1 LIRRAIRHFP
11 TFEMNAE
18 RGVALADQG
27 SVALVRIVAF
37 MVFARVLPPDS
48 FGAFTLALTLSHMT
62 NQLQHHLVVLPFII
76 TCDSPERIRDD
87 GPNWLWLNYLIAA
100 ALAGGLL
107 LVARLVT
114 ALGGPVSL
122 ATIFSYTSVTLP
134 MLSVYMLHRRWLY
147 QIGQRR
153 GLVVVVVAYVLTY
166 AVAILVTRAW
176 YPTPWAS
183 VLSFAAASA
192 SGLLAAVPFMRPAR
206 WTPTR
211 NPLRCW
217 AETRSFSSWTTLSFT
232 ASATFNHGMNLLLAS
247 IQGAAAA
254 GVMSATRQMVVPAQT
269 LVISTDSFDKVRAGA
284 HYGTDGVAGLVRSV
298 RSTRTYMVVLAGPY
312 LLLLFLAAP
321 WTLGAFYGTGF
332 TDYVLELRLWT
343 IASFL
348 SLLIQPKNTQ
358 LLVLHQSRAMF
369 VAHAAGAVAAL
380 GSAALLVPDYSIAG
394 ALASLALSRS
404 VNLVAV
410 HFLARRVTRA
420 ARQAERAALRED
432 DTSRPSRRLSR

>member
-1 LIRRAIRHFP
+1 
-11 TFEMNAE
+11 MNAE

-48 FGAFTLALTLSHMT
+48 FGAFTLALTLSYMT

-76 TCDSPERIRDD
+76 TCNSPERLRDD
-87 GPNWLWLNYLIAA
+87 GPTWLWLNYLIAA

-107 LVARLVT
+107 LVAQFV
-114 ALGGPVSL
+114 AAVGGPPSL
-122 ATIFSYTSVTLP
+122 ATILTYTSVTLP
-134 MLSVYMLHRRWLY
+134 TLSVYMFHRRWLY

-153 GLVVVVVAYVLTY
+153 GLIVVVVAYVLAY
-166 AVAILVTRAW
+166 AVAIAVTRTW
-176 YPTPWAS
+176 YPTPWAA
-183 VLSFAAASA
+183 VLSFTAASA

-217 AETRSFSSWTTLSFT
+217 ADTRSFSSWTALSF
-232 ASATFNHGMNLLLAS
+232 AVGATFNHGMNLLLAS

-269 LVISTDSFDKVRAGA
+269 LVTSTDSFDKVRAGA

-321 WTLGAFYGTGF
+321 WTLGAFYGDAF

-348 SLLIQPKNTQ
+348 NLLIQPKNTQ
-358 LLVLHQSRAMF
+358 LLVLRQSRAMF
-369 VAHAAGAVAAL
+369 VARAAGAIAAL
-380 GSAALLVPDYSIAG
+380 GGAALFIPTYGIAG
-394 ALASLALSRS
+394 ALASLATGRF
-404 VNLVAV
+404 VNLVTV

-420 ARQAERAALRED
+420 TRRAERAARIENETESED
-432 DTSRPSRRLSR
+432 EAPGSLANVSTDPVE